1 MSKAGETNH
10 ARSEAR
16 KREQEQRRL
25 DRAAAIEAAR
35 RILHDTGSQDTD
47 KLNAWTILERLHAT

>member
-16 KREQEQRRL
+16 KHEQEQRRL
-25 DRAAAIEAAR
+25 DRAAAVEAAR
-35 RILHDTGSQDTD
+35 RILHDTGSPDTD

>member
-16 KREQEQRRL
+16 KHEQEQRRL

-35 RILHDTGSQDTD
+35 RILHDVDSHDTD

>member
-16 KREQEQRRL
+16 KHEQEQRRL
-25 DRAAAIEAAR
+25 DRAAAVEAAR
-35 RILHDTGSQDTD
+35 RILHDLNSSDAD
-47 KLNAWTILERLHAT
+47 KLNAWTILERLRAT

>member
-16 KREQEQRRL
+16 KHEQEQRRL
-25 DRAAAIEAAR
+25 DREAAVEAAR
-35 RILHDTGSQDTD
+35 RILHDLNSSDAD
-47 KLNAWTILERLHAT
+47 KLKAWTILERLRAT